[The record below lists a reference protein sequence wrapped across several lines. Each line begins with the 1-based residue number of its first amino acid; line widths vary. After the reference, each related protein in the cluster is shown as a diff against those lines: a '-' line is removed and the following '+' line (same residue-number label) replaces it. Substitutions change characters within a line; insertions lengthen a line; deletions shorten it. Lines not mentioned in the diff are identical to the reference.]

1 MPHMQRKR
9 YAVVSC
15 HVERPLDD
23 ACWSRFS
30 ALQARRPGGFRI
42 AALMR
47 PPDAEAGEDEERWL
61 ELARAAAEH
70 GPFGLHTH
78 FGSPDR
84 ARPEAPGPEHAERV
98 RSQSEWLE
106 SKGLVP
112 TLFCAGGWFM
122 DEEVAEAVVDAGLVD
137 CSATAFRPG
146 YLKPGE
152 SRFDAAG
159 PTRIVLPSGAQL
171 LELPS
176 THSLGMAARAAFLP
190 GLGARVVHVYFHD
203 TDLLSARRRLAFGA
217 ALRMLGRRR
226 RPIDLDELA
235 EAAVEVAPEVPFDQV
250 YEGRNAAPAQ

>member
-1 MPHMQRKR
+1 
-9 YAVVSC
+9 
-15 HVERPLDD
+15 
-23 ACWSRFS
+23 
-30 ALQARRPGGFRI
+30 
-42 AALMR
+42 MR
-47 PPDAEAGEDEERWL
+47 PPDADAGEDEEQWL
-61 ELARAAAEH
+61 ERARAASQN

-78 FGSPDR
+78 FGSADR
-84 ARPEAPGPEHAERV
+84 ARPAEPGPEHAERV
-98 RSQSEWLE
+98 RNQAEWLE
-106 SKGLVP
+106 AKGLVP

-122 DEEVAEAVVDAGLVD
+122 DEEVAEAVVDVGLVD

-152 SRFDAAG
+152 PRLDAAG
-159 PTRIVLPSGAQL
+159 PTRIVLPSGARL

-190 GLGARVVHVYFHD
+190 GLGSRVVHVYFHD
-203 TDLLSARRRLAFGA
+203 TDLLSARRRLALGA

-250 YEGRNAAPAQ
+250 FEGRNAAPAQ